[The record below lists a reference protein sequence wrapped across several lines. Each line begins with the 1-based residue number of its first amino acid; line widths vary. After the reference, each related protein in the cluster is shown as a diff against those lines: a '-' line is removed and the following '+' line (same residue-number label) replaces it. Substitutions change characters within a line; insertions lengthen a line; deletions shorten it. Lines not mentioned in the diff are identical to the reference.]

1 MYKKGR
7 KWLVAGVTV
16 VGIGLG
22 TLGVTTT
29 SASADVTDTD
39 AITTESTSVEAVKTD
54 KQATLTAGTTSD
66 TATTENGETSASSTT
81 AVEAP
86 ATNNSDAAET
96 TTTPQ
101 ADEQK
106 SAATNDQQTAPVAD
120 ATTPAQSDTTT
131 TPKQSDATTTQSTPV
146 TNLGDATATDV
157 DAAKVAGKAAY
168 EATGTPQKVTAV
180 AATTADELN
189 YSATQNSEVH
199 FFDRDGNEIGI
210 GGSTGSTYSQDELNA
225 ITDILLTN
233 SVIGERTPN
242 QAGWTVD
249 YANSTVNVT
258 VDGVKTAYTLD
269 EYFKKVLGAGL
280 NATDDQLTTV
290 NQEAQD
296 TMLNEPNSVLK
307 GLWGIRVTVAGTA
320 VQDAYDKAVTTNSL
334 ADRYD
339 FLARASYLQQPE
351 TLKVGGQVS
360 DWAVNY
366 VLFDPNVTVET
377 PYTTEVKDANG
388 KTISSPQSATN
399 IYHVQTD
406 ADGNIISVDD
416 DITTPS
422 ITDTI
427 PDGQTLTGITIVD
440 TTNVNGLVTTVTYDP
455 RTGMGNVVTV
465 DNDSTW
471 NMAQEQ
477 GSVAASANAKAIV
490 DGIISNAGNQYT
502 TSFSKVANKDTLLA
516 NGNVNQISTG
526 TTITYTVTADA
537 TINTSYTTEVKTD
550 TGKVVGPTQTGNNS
564 YAVQVDADGNIVSV
578 DKDKTTYGDVTN
590 QIPAGYDLTGV
601 TIVDDTT
608 SVNHT
613 VTTITY
619 DPTTGVGNYV
629 LVTTD
634 PDTGE
639 TVTTDYAAEQGSAT
653 ASEMAK
659 ALYDAIITGKD
670 NTYTTSFAN
679 LNSPDNLLEGNI
691 HQLADKTTITYN
703 VTAQPTSGTVDYI
716 NQDNNQVV
724 KQDQLNGKVDDNGTY
739 TVVVPEGYELVPG
752 QDSNIDYTLAPDNG
766 TKLTVKIRPISNAG
780 DGGTTGPTTDPTNPT
795 NPTDPTTPET
805 TPTTPETT
813 PTTDPTTPAEPEPTV
828 VIPTEKPGQKPT
840 AKPGVTPEPT
850 TKVTKQAVIAVK
862 TGTSTR
868 VGMAGQTA
876 TGTQSGT
883 IAANAESATAERL
896 PQTNES
902 ETPTTVMGV
911 ALLGLMSLLGLG
923 AKKRRED

>member
-1 MYKKGR
+1 MM
-7 KWLVAGVTV
+7 
-16 VGIGLG
+16 
-22 TLGVTTT
+22 
-29 SASADVTDTD
+29 S
-39 AITTESTSVEAVKTD
+39 
-54 KQATLTAGTTSD
+54 
-66 TATTENGETSASSTT
+66 
-81 AVEAP
+81 
-86 ATNNSDAAET
+86 
-96 TTTPQ
+96 
-101 ADEQK
+101 
-106 SAATNDQQTAPVAD
+106 
-120 ATTPAQSDTTT
+120 
-131 TPKQSDATTTQSTPV
+131 
-146 TNLGDATATDV
+146 
-157 DAAKVAGKAAY
+157 
-168 EATGTPQKVTAV
+168 
-180 AATTADELN
+180 
-189 YSATQNSEVH
+189 
-199 FFDRDGNEIGI
+199 
-210 GGSTGSTYSQDELNA
+210 
-225 ITDILLTN
+225 ILK
-233 SVIGERTPN
+233 RY
-242 QAGWTVD
+242 W
-249 YANSTVNVT
+249 
-258 VDGVKTAYTLD
+258 
-269 EYFKKVLGAGL
+269 GAGL

-388 KTISSPQSATN
+388 KTISGPQSATN
-399 IYHVQTD
+399 TYHVQTD

-490 DGIISNAGNQYT
+490 DGIISNSGNQYT

-526 TTITYTVTADA
+526 TTITYTVTANA
-537 TINTSYTTEVKTD
+537 TIDTSYTTEFKTD

-634 PDTGE
+634 LIRVRRLPR
-639 TVTTDYAAEQGSAT
+639 TTLRN
-653 ASEMAK
+653 K
-659 ALYDAIITGKD
+659 VVR
-670 NTYTTSFAN
+670 
-679 LNSPDNLLEGNI
+679 LLRKW
-691 HQLADKTTITYN
+691 QK
-703 VTAQPTSGTVDYI
+703 
-716 NQDNNQVV
+716 
-724 KQDQLNGKVDDNGTY
+724 
-739 TVVVPEGYELVPG
+739 
-752 QDSNIDYTLAPDNG
+752 
-766 TKLTVKIRPISNAG
+766 RCM
-780 DGGTTGPTTDPTNPT
+780 
-795 NPTDPTTPET
+795 TPLSRVRT
-805 TPTTPETT
+805 TPTQRHLR
-813 PTTDPTTPAEPEPTV
+813 V
-828 VIPTEKPGQKPT
+828 LIVRIICW
-840 AKPGVTPEPT
+840 
-850 TKVTKQAVIAVK
+850 KVTFI
-862 TGTSTR
+862 
-868 VGMAGQTA
+868 
-876 TGTQSGT
+876 
-883 IAANAESATAERL
+883 N
-896 PQTNES
+896 
-902 ETPTTVMGV
+902 
-911 ALLGLMSLLGLG
+911 
-923 AKKRRED
+923 

>member
-29 SASADVTDTD
+29 SASADTTDTD
-39 AITTESTSVEAVKTD
+39 AATTESTSVDAVKTD

-66 TATTENGETSASSTT
+66 TATTENATTSASSTT
-81 AVEAP
+81 TVEAP
-86 ATNNSDAAET
+86 ATNNSDATET
-96 TTTPQ
+96 TTTAQ

-106 SAATNDQQTAPVAD
+106 SATTNDQQTTPVAD
-120 ATTPAQSDTTT
+120 ATTPAQSDITT
-131 TPKQSDATTTQSTPV
+131 TPKQSDTTTV

-157 DAAKVAGKAAY
+157 DTAKAAGKAAY

-189 YSATQNSEVH
+189 YSAAQNNEVH
-199 FFDRDGNEIGI
+199 FFDRDGNEIGFS
-210 GGSTGSTYSQDELNA
+210 GSTGSTYSQNEINA
-225 ITDILLTN
+225 ITNILLTN
-233 SVIGERTPN
+233 SVISAKTPN
-242 QAGWTVD
+242 QAGWSVD

-258 VDGVKTAYTLD
+258 VDGVKTTYTLD
-269 EYFKKVLGAGL
+269 EYLNKVLGAGL
-280 NATDDQLTTV
+280 DATNDQLTAL

-296 TMLNEPNSVLK
+296 TMLNEPNPALK
-307 GLWGIRVTVAGTA
+307 ALWGIRITVAGTA
-320 VQDAYDKAVTTNSL
+320 VQDAYDKAIATNSL

-339 FLARASYLQQPE
+339 FLARASYLKQPE

-360 DWAVNY
+360 DWDVNY

-388 KTISSPQSATN
+388 KTISGPQSATN
-399 IYHVQTD
+399 TYHVQTD

-416 DITTPS
+416 DIATPS
-422 ITDTI
+422 IIDTI

-490 DGIISNAGNQYT
+490 DGIISNSGNQYT
-502 TSFSKVANKDTLLA
+502 TSFSKVANKDTLLTD
-516 NGNVNQISTG
+516 GNVNQISTG

-639 TVTTDYAAEQGSAT
+639 TVITDYAAEQGSAA

-670 NTYTTSFAN
+670 NTYTTSFAS
-679 LNSPDNLLEGNI
+679 LNSPDNLVEGNI

-752 QDSNIDYTLAPDNG
+752 QDTNIDYTLAPDNG
-766 TKLTVKIRPISNAG
+766 TKLTVKVRPISNTG

-850 TKVTKQAVIAVK
+850 TKVTKQAATAVK
-862 TGTSTR
+862 TGTSAR
-868 VGMAGQTA
+868 VGVTGQTA
-876 TGTQSGT
+876 TGNQSGT

-896 PQTNES
+896 PQTSES
-902 ETPTTVMGV
+902 ETPATVMGV

-923 AKKRRED
+923 VKKRRED